1 MHYHSLSYN
10 RLVYNPATNDY
21 SNTPGVDIRVPGFG
35 DTITVATTATDGS
48 TAGTFPYMNKLINYF
63 VSQGYVSG
71 TTIRA
76 APYDWRLSAGL
87 LNECT
92 HAFCNSVFSI
102 LLLMMLYY
110 SCSPTKATWLLL
122 TAAVTSGDYAQ

>member
-1 MHYHSLSYN
+1 MA
-10 RLVYNPATNDY
+10 ATL
-21 SNTPGVDIRVPGFG
+21 
-35 DTITVATTATDGS
+35 
-48 TAGTFPYMNKLINYF
+48 PYMNQLINYF

-87 LNECT
+87 LNEFT

-102 LLLMMLYY
+102 LVLMMLYY

-122 TAAVTSGDYAQ
+122 TAEVTSGDYAQ